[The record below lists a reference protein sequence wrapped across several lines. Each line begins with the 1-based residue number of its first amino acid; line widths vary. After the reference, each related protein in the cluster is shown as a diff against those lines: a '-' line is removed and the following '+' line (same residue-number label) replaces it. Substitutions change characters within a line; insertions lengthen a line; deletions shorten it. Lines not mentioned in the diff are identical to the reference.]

1 MKQDVK
7 SITSFGFE
15 TRADVEVKL
24 REVLVKTQK
33 TLISRDMLL
42 ILMGIDLP
50 DARSKR
56 PTPEITRIRRMVS
69 QVMDRICLDIGWRN
83 IGSKHIP
90 CWARVRQ

>member
-24 REVLVKTQK
+24 REVLAKTEK

-42 ILMGIDLP
+42 ILMGINLP

-69 QVMDRICLDIGWRN
+69 QVMDRICSDVGWRN
-83 IGSKHIP
+83 CGYNSTP